1 MATYID
7 TTHAVACKSGTR
19 ADTDTSP
26 NFLESLGKSKL
37 RRSIG
42 VAGNVALDHVYRV
55 LRALEEH
62 GDRCELGDLVDAI
75 DDAASPIG
83 VIEAMIEA
91 ELIQVRPGHAFDASA
106 IVERVR

>member
-7 TTHAVACKSGTR
+7 TTHAVACKSSTR
-19 ADTDTSP
+19 AETATFP
-26 NFLESLGKSKL
+26 KLPESVGKSRL

-42 VAGNVALDHVYRV
+42 VAENVALDHVYRV
-55 LRALEEH
+55 LRALDDQGE
-62 GDRCELGDLVDAI
+62 RRELGDLVDEI
-75 DDAASPIG
+75 DDAASPMH

-91 ELIQVRPGHAFDASA
+91 ELIQFRPGHAFDKTA

>member
-7 TTHAVACKSGTR
+7 TSHAVACKSGTR

-62 GDRCELGDLVDAI
+62 GDRMRKA
-75 DDAASPIG
+75 
-83 VIEAMIEA
+83 
-91 ELIQVRPGHAFDASA
+91 R
-106 IVERVR
+106 

>member
-7 TTHAVACKSGTR
+7 TTHASACKSGTR

-26 NFLESLGKSKL
+26 NFLESSGKSKL

-42 VAGNVALDHVYRV
+42 VAENVALDHVYRV
-55 LRALEEH
+55 LRALADH
-62 GDRCELGDLVDAI
+62 GDRRELGDLVDAI
-75 DDAASPIG
+75 DDAETPMH

-91 ELIQVRPGHAFDASA
+91 ELIQFAAGYAFDAA
-106 IVERVR
+106 IPIERVR

>member
-7 TTHAVACKSGTR
+7 TTHASACKPGTR

-26 NFLESLGKSKL
+26 NFLESSGKSKV

-42 VAGNVALDHVYRV
+42 VAENVALDHVYRV
-55 LRALEEH
+55 LRSLDEH
-62 GDRCELGDLVDAI
+62 GERRELGDLVDAI
-75 DDAASPIG
+75 HDAASPIG

-91 ELIQVRPGHAFDASA
+91 ELIQFRPGYAFDASA
-106 IVERVR
+106 IIERVR

>member
-7 TTHAVACKSGTR
+7 TTHASACKSGTC
-19 ADTDTSP
+19 ADTDLSP
-26 NFLESLGKSKL
+26 NFLESKSKL

-42 VAGNVALDHVYRV
+42 VAENVALDHVYRV
-55 LRALEEH
+55 LRALDEH
-62 GDRCELGDLVDAI
+62 GDRRELGDLVDAI
-75 DDAASPIG
+75 HDAASPIG

-91 ELIQVRPGHAFDASA
+91 ELIQFRPGYAFDASA